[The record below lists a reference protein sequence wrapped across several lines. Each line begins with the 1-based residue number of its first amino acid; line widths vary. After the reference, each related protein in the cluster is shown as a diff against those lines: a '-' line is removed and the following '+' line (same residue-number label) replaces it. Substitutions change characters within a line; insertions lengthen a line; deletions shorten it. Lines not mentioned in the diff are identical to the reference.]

1 MKIDIPIFK
10 KLKKI
15 SPNSLYTRSLII
27 IIAPIVVLQ
36 AILTFVFL
44 ERHWQLVTKKLSSSV
59 VSEIGMI
66 IKMQKETDQET
77 ISSYAKEFYDISINY
92 YSNQEI
98 PLDNNIPKTIVERT
112 LVREIGERL
121 DTKTWVQD
129 FPEEKKVKVIIPLGS
144 SIIEF
149 LIPRR
154 NVYATNSH
162 IFLVWMVI
170 SSILILSIAIL
181 FLRQQIKPIEKLAKA
196 AESFG
201 MGKKIEN
208 FKPSGASEVRKA
220 ADAYIKMQER
230 IEKFIEQRTLML
242 AGVSHDLR
250 TPLTRIKLQL
260 EMLSKN
266 RENEE
271 LLKDVDEMQYM
282 LETYLDFSQ
291 TVSSE
296 ESSLVN
302 INKLIEEVIETS
314 KDENNFIIFKPLK
327 KNEINHKCKYIALK
341 RCIINIINN
350 AKAYGDK
357 IIIKL
362 SESDNEINI
371 NIEDN
376 GPGISEKDYQKA
388 LKPFQRLD
396 SSRNQNIAGS
406 GLGLSI
412 SQDIIK
418 TLDGDL
424 NLSKSE
430 MGGLKVEIN
439 LPKIS

>member
-98 PLDNNIPKTIVERT
+98 SLDNNIPKTIVERT
-112 LVREIGERL
+112 LVREIEERL

-362 SESDNEINI
+362 SESDYEINI

-418 TLDGDL
+418 TLDGNL

>member
-15 SPNSLYTRSLII
+15 SPNGLYTRSLII

-92 YSNQEI
+92 YPNQEI
-98 PLDNNIPKTIVERT
+98 SLGNNIPKTIVERT

-129 FPEEKKVKVIIPLGS
+129 FPEEKKVKVLIPLGS

-282 LETYLDFSQ
+282 LETFLDFSQ

-350 AKAYGDK
+350 AKAYSDK

>member
-66 IKMQKETDQET
+66 IKMRKETDQET

-98 PLDNNIPKTIVERT
+98 SLDNNIPKTIVERT

-266 RENEE
+266 RENKE

-362 SESDNEINI
+362 SESDYEINI

-418 TLDGDL
+418 TLDGNL

>member
-15 SPNSLYTRSLII
+15 SPNGLYTRSLII

-98 PLDNNIPKTIVERT
+98 SLDNNIPKTIVERT

-302 INKLIEEVIETS
+302 INKLIEEVIDTS
-314 KDENNFIIFKPLK
+314 KDENKFIIFKPLK

-376 GPGISEKDYQKA
+376 GPGISEKDYEKA

>member
-15 SPNSLYTRSLII
+15 SPNGLYTRSLII

-98 PLDNNIPKTIVERT
+98 SLDNNIPKTIVERT

-302 INKLIEEVIETS
+302 INKLIEEVIETI
-314 KDENNFIIFKPLK
+314 KDENKFIIFKPLK

>member
-92 YSNQEI
+92 YPNQEI
-98 PLDNNIPKTIVERT
+98 SLDNNIPKTIVERT

-362 SESDNEINI
+362 SESDYEINI

-418 TLDGDL
+418 TLNGNL

>member
-15 SPNSLYTRSLII
+15 SPNGLYTRSLII

-66 IKMQKETDQET
+66 IKMQRETDQEI

-98 PLDNNIPKTIVERT
+98 PSDNNIPRTIVERT
-112 LVREIGERL
+112 LVREIRERL

-129 FPEEKKVKVIIPLGS
+129 FPEEKKVKVIIPVDS

-266 RENEE
+266 KENEE

-296 ESSLVN
+296 ENSLVN
-302 INKLIEEVIETS
+302 INKLIEEVIDTS
-314 KDENNFIIFKPLK
+314 REENKSIIFKPIG

-362 SESDNEINI
+362 SESDNKINI

-376 GPGISEKDYQKA
+376 GPGISKKDYQKA

-430 MGGLKVEIN
+430 IGGLKVEIN

>member
-15 SPNSLYTRSLII
+15 SPNGLYTRSLII

-98 PLDNNIPKTIVERT
+98 SLDNNIPKTIVERT

-266 RENEE
+266 KENEE

-362 SESDNEINI
+362 SESDYEINI

-418 TLDGDL
+418 TLNGNL